1 VKSAAML
8 QRGDSVPHF
17 EARTVG
23 GESFSYSTIWQRRNL
38 VLVALPAEESEVLR
52 SYVSRVTARQAEF
65 SAMDAECVL
74 TRDRVSG
81 VPSPGVVVAD
91 RWGEV
96 VHVAFTPRVDGLPSP
111 EELLDWLD
119 YLDRRCPECEGEAK

>member
-1 VKSAAML
+1 MTGAAML
-8 QRGDSVPHF
+8 QRGDSIPHF
-17 EARTVG
+17 EARTVR
-23 GESFSYSTIWQRRNL
+23 GELFSYSTIWQRRNV
-38 VLVALPAEESEVLR
+38 VLVTLPAEESEALR
-52 SYVSRVTARQAEF
+52 SYVSRVMARQPEF
-65 SAMDAECVL
+65 SAIDSECVV

-96 VHVAFTPRVDGLPSP
+96 VHLASASQVEELTSP

-119 YLDRRCPECEGEAK
+119 YLD

>member
-1 VKSAAML
+1 ML

-23 GESFSYSTIWQRRNL
+23 GESFSYSAAWQRRNL
-38 VLVALPAEESEVLR
+38 VLVALPAEESEVVR
-52 SYVSRVTARQAEF
+52 GYVARVMARQAEF
-65 SAMDAECVL
+65 SAMDAECVM
-74 TRDRVSG
+74 TRERVSG

-96 VHVAFTPRVDGLPSP
+96 VHVASTSHVEELTSP
-111 EELLDWLD
+111 EELLDWVD
-119 YLDRRCPECEGEAK
+119 YLHRRCPECEGEAK

>member
-1 VKSAAML
+1 MI
-8 QRGDSVPHF
+8 QQGDSVPHF

-23 GESFSYSTIWQRRNL
+23 GELFSYSTIWQRMNL
-38 VLVALPAEESEVLR
+38 VLVALPLGESEALL

-65 SAMDAECVL
+65 AAMSAECVL
-74 TRDRVSG
+74 TRDQISG

-96 VHVAFTPRVDGLPSP
+96 VHVAWSPRVDGLTPP
-111 EELLDWLD
+111 EELLDWVD
-119 YLDRRCPECEGEAK
+119 YLNRRCPECEGEAK

>member
-1 VKSAAML
+1 ML
-8 QRGDSVPHF
+8 QRGDLVPHF
-17 EARTVG
+17 EARTLG
-23 GESFSYSTIWQRRNL
+23 GETFSYATIWQRRNL
-38 VLVALPAEESEVLR
+38 VLVALPGEESNILR
-52 SYVSRVTARQAEF
+52 SYVSRLTARHAEF
-65 SAMDAECVL
+65 SAMNAECVL

-81 VPSPGVVVAD
+81 VPSPGLIVAD

>member
-1 VKSAAML
+1 MTIAAML

-17 EARTVG
+17 EARTLG
-23 GESFSYSTIWQRRNL
+23 GETFSYATIWQRRNL
-38 VLVALPAEESEVLR
+38 VLVAVPGQESEILR
-52 SYVSRVTARQAEF
+52 SYVSRLTARHAEF
-65 SAMDAECVL
+65 SAMNAECVL
-74 TRDRVSG
+74 TREPVSG
-81 VPSPGVVVAD
+81 VPSPGLIVAD